1 MSNRLDSLQHQL
13 LTETVLAEWFAPM
26 QKALDRVRYSRQRHS
41 TLSVDFFILLGC
53 LRQLQGMEVLRE
65 LIQSLFDLDTL
76 AERVPLARSTWSDA
90 LANRGRRDILRAA
103 TQQLVLVAR
112 NVLPD
117 RFADYT
123 ELGARPLYA
132 LDATYQTESSHYR
145 PVYPRDGGTDNSKG
159 HMALTT
165 YDLRSGIA
173 VDVATETASIDEMRF
188 VKEGWIAKQWTCQKQ
203 VVYVVDRAFIE
214 ARYWDQRKL
223 NYQATVIT
231 RMKSVLKYEVLN
243 ETVLAATPINEGVIW
258 DKTIQL
264 NSSKQNWRL
273 IQFLA
278 PDGKVYEYL
287 SNDFTL
293 LPGTIAFLY
302 HRRWDEEKYFDNYK
316 TDLANTKAWGK
327 SPVAVEQ
334 QALLGLVTHLLTR
347 LFLHKKARELGL
359 EEDHY
364 TQQKRH
370 QNKAVDYIVNWVG
383 NYNRA
388 FFTKLSKITKQVWRF
403 LKNSFHKRSHP
414 QLFERKLRPILVA
427 YL

>member
-1 MSNRLDSLQHQL
+1 
-13 LTETVLAEWFAPM
+13 
-26 QKALDRVRYSRQRHS
+26 
-41 TLSVDFFILLGC
+41 
-53 LRQLQGMEVLRE
+53 
-65 LIQSLFDLDTL
+65 
-76 AERVPLARSTWSDA
+76 
-90 LANRGRRDILRAA
+90 
-103 TQQLVLVAR
+103 
-112 NVLPD
+112 
-117 RFADYT
+117 
-123 ELGARPLYA
+123 
-132 LDATYQTESSHYR
+132 
-145 PVYPRDGGTDNSKG
+145 
-159 HMALTT
+159 MALTT

-188 VKEGWIAKQWTCQKQ
+188 VKEEWIAKQWTCQKQ
-203 VVYVVDRAFIE
+203 AIYVVDRAFIE

-243 ETVLAATPINEGVIW
+243 ETALAATPINEGVIW

-293 LPGTIAFLY
+293 LPGTLAFLY

-327 SPVAVEQ
+327 SPVAIEQ

-347 LFLHKKARELGL
+347 LFLYNKAEELGL
-359 EEDHY
+359 EEDHD

-370 QNKAVDYIVNWVG
+370 QNKAIDYIVSWVG

-414 QLFERKLRPILVA
+414 QLFERKLRPVLMA

>member
-53 LRQLQGMEVLRE
+53 LRQLQGTEVLRE

-90 LANRGRRDILRAA
+90 LANRGRCDILRAA

-123 ELGARPLYA
+123 ELSARPLYA

-188 VKEGWIAKQWTCQKQ
+188 VKEKWIAKQWTCQKQ
-203 VVYVVDRAFIE
+203 AIYVVDRAFIE

-243 ETVLAATPINEGVIW
+243 ETALAATPINEGVIW

-327 SPVAVEQ
+327 SPVAIEQ

-347 LFLHKKARELGL
+347 LFLYNKAEELGL
-359 EEDHY
+359 EEDHD
-364 TQQKRH
+364 TQKKRH
-370 QNKAVDYIVNWVG
+370 QNKAIDYIVSWVG

-414 QLFERKLRPILVA
+414 QC
-427 YL
+427 

>member
-13 LTETVLAEWFAPM
+13 LNETVLAEWFAPM

-53 LRQLQGMEVLRE
+53 LRQLQGMKILRE
-65 LIQSLFDLDTL
+65 LIQSLFDLDTT
-76 AERVPLARSTWSDA
+76 AEKVPLARSTWSDA
-90 LANRGRRDILRAA
+90 LANRGRLDILRAA
-103 TQQLVLVAR
+103 TQQLVVVAR
-112 NVLPD
+112 NELPD

-123 ELGARPLYA
+123 ELGSRPLYA

-165 YDLRSGIA
+165 YDLRCGIA
-173 VDVATETASIDEMRF
+173 VDVATEIASIDEMRF

-203 VVYVVDRAFIE
+203 AIYVVDRAFID

-223 NYQATVIT
+223 NHQATVIT
-231 RMKSVLKYEVLN
+231 RMKSVFKYDVLK
-243 ETVLAATPINEGVIW
+243 ETALAATPINEDVIW

-264 NSSKQNWRL
+264 NSSKQSWRL

-278 PDGKVYEYL
+278 PDGKIYEYL

-316 TDLANTKAWGK
+316 TDLANAKAWGK
-327 SPVAVEQ
+327 SPVAIEQ

-347 LFLHKKARELGL
+347 LFLHKKAQELGL
-359 EEDHY
+359 EEDHH

-414 QLFERKLRPILVA
+414 QLFERKLRPALMA